1 MLTHLATAGLT
12 LALAAGDAAPGA
24 GAKAVAAAA
33 SRLARSETELCLAS
47 CPSMPAMPTSDWL
60 RSAEGRRINACPM
73 SCRMEQPAAALFRSL
88 GDLATSNKPDFDS
101 PIVKVAGKD
110 GPELLRRLRLA
121 LREAEG
127 QKLGP
132 LCARVRAN
140 LRPADEAV
148 YVECAGRVPAA
159 DRSEGLTPTDATRG
173 PRCAAVFAE
182 RDLDWFKRCGA
193 LEARAAI
200 DGCVE
205 QAVGARRQ
213 PSASA
218 RTKCEDDAVARLSSA
233 FPPRGRP

>member
-1 MLTHLATAGLT
+1 MLTHLVTAGLT
-12 LALAAGDAAPGA
+12 LALAAGDAASVA
-24 GAKAVAAAA
+24 GGKAAAA
-33 SRLARSETELCLAS
+33 AAARIAKSEAELCLAS
-47 CPSMPAMPTSDWL
+47 CPSMPAMPTNDWL
-60 RSAEGRRINACPM
+60 RSAEGRKTNACPM
-73 SCRMEQPAAALFRSL
+73 TCRMEQPAAALFRNL
-88 GDLATSNKPDFDS
+88 GDLATSNKPDPES
-101 PIVKVAGKD
+101 PIVRVAGKD

-121 LREAEG
+121 LREADG

-132 LCARVRAN
+132 LCARARAN

-148 YVECAGRVPAA
+148 YVECTGRVPAA

-213 PSASA
+213 TPSSA
-218 RTKCEDDAVARLSSA
+218 RSKCEDDAVARLSSA
-233 FPPRGRP
+233 FPSRGRP